1 VIGFFDNAA
10 MAMTATEG
18 FQSFNVVTPR
28 MRVCISHSCLLC
40 TTLAASATIL
50 VFIIAGFVAEYSAQ
64 PFNRDGWGGVP
75 VDVTATIEKD
85 KTTTCLQ
92 AEANASIV
100 HSVAPFG
107 SRHITQVRDAA
118 VVVLRAVLP

>member
-1 VIGFFDNAA
+1 
-10 MAMTATEG
+10 MAEWSG
-18 FQSFNVVTPR
+18 QPWNV
-28 MRVCISHSCLLC
+28 H
-40 TTLAASATIL
+40 
-50 VFIIAGFVAEYSAQ
+50 
-64 PFNRDGWGGVP
+64 GWGGVP

-107 SRHITQVRDAA
+107 NRHITQVRHD
-118 VVVLRAVLP
+118 

>member
-1 VIGFFDNAA
+1 
-10 MAMTATEG
+10 
-18 FQSFNVVTPR
+18 
-28 MRVCISHSCLLC
+28 
-40 TTLAASATIL
+40 
-50 VFIIAGFVAEYSAQ
+50 VAEYSAQ

-75 VDVTATIEKD
+75 LDVTATIEKD

-107 SRHITQVRDAA
+107 SRHITQVQHVIICYMLCYDMSYMT
-118 VVVLRAVLP
+118 VL